1 MNTETIEIDG
11 YKVTIA
17 QDEGPENPFE
27 AWDCEPPIITYYG
40 GRHSYTKAYC
50 DAPETM
56 SEIIW
61 MLPDSVFERGKRVEL
76 FRDFIGDK
84 YSFREV
90 IQETKIWGGVYYT
103 SANGLREV
111 FSSFITDIYGA
122 KPEGWRDA
130 KTWMEAAESLLKLAG
145 IPCFYAQSNGY
156 NQGDSTLV
164 LVILTP
170 EWLKKAGFDAVPDN
184 AEEIMQSAVDLYS
197 TWAWGD
203 VYGISSITA
212 PGPMDEDGDET
223 EGEELEDGSVWGFY
237 GSDHEKSGLLESAR
251 ESVAYHKRKIA
262 EESENLVAALCSAE

>member
-11 YKVTIA
+11 YKVNIA

-40 GRHSYTKAYC
+40 GRHGYAKAYC

-56 SEIIW
+56 REILHL
-61 MLPDSVFERGKRVEL
+61 LPTQTWERGARVKFFNEIML
-76 FRDFIGDK
+76 GKFGIK
-84 YSFREV
+84 EV
-90 IQETKIWGGVYYT
+90 AGEI
-103 SANGLREV
+103 RR
-111 FSSFITDIYGA
+111 YGNTFEA
-122 KPEGWRDA
+122 ISDLLTAEYGNKPEGWRGA
-130 KTWMEAAESLLKLAG
+130 QEWMEAVESLLKLAG
-145 IPCFYAQSNGY
+145 IPCLYDQSNGY

-170 EWLKKAGFDAVPDN
+170 EWLKKAGFEAMPDN
-184 AEEIMQSAVDLYS
+184 ADEIMQSAVDLYS
-197 TWAWGD
+197 AWAWGD

-212 PGPMDEDGDET
+212 PGPIDGDGDET
-223 EGEELEDGSVWGFY
+223 EGEEIEDGSVWGFY

-251 ESVAYHKRKIA
+251 ESIEYHKRKVA

>member
-40 GRHSYTKAYC
+40 GRHGYAKAYC
-50 DAPETM
+50 DAPKTWWD
-56 SEIIW
+56 ILRLI
-61 MLPDSVFERGKRVEL
+61 PDEYFQRGKRIAMIREY
-76 FRDFIGDK
+76 
-84 YSFREV
+84 YSGTIREFAEEKRRV
-90 IQETKIWGGVYYT
+90 GEIDAFAE
-103 SANGLREV
+103 SLC
-111 FSSFITDIYGA
+111 SSVGA

-130 KTWMEAAESLLKLAG
+130 IAWFELAESLLNLAG
-145 IPCFYAQSNGY
+145 IPCLYAQSNGY

-223 EGEELEDGSVWGFY
+223 EGEEIEDGSVWGFY